1 MQIVPA
7 AMRTSTV
14 ASLFLLAALAAFAPQ
29 AAAQV
34 FKCKQS
40 SGLVVYSDKPC
51 EFSPQT
57 TDVRL
62 ITKSDDSSQFGKS
75 AATEP
80 AKPAPASATAYASA
94 ATAKP
99 GTVAGDAKANT
110 LLRALGPDQAL
121 DREGKVY
128 KRTAGGYID
137 GHGTFIPGVARG
149 HR

>member
-1 MQIVPA
+1 MS
-7 AMRTSTV
+7 TSTV
-14 ASLFLLAALAAFAPQ
+14 ASLFLLAVLAACAPQ

-51 EFSPQT
+51 EFAPQT

-62 ITKSDDSSQFGKS
+62 VTRQEDPSRFEK
-75 AATEP
+75 AAAPDQKGLP
-80 AKPAPASATAYASA
+80 AASPPTADATA

-99 GTVAGDAKANT
+99 ASAKT

-121 DREGKVY
+121 DSQGKVY

-137 GHGTFIPGVARG
+137 GQGTFIPGVARG

>member
-1 MQIVPA
+1 
-7 AMRTSTV
+7 MRISTV
-14 ASLFLLAALAAFAPQ
+14 LSLFLLVALAALAPQ
-29 AAAQV
+29 ASAQV

-51 EFSPQT
+51 EFAPQT

-62 ITKSDDSSQFGKS
+62 ITKQEDTAQFGK
-75 AATEP
+75 AAEGDQKGT
-80 AKPAPASATAYASA
+80 AAASSTTADASA
-94 ATAKP
+94 ATGNP
-99 GTVAGDAKANT
+99 GSVAGGATAKT

-121 DREGKVY
+121 DSQGKVY

-137 GHGTFIPGVARG
+137 GHGNFIPGVARG

>member
-1 MQIVPA
+1 MHKPTVP
-7 AMRTSTV
+7 
-14 ASLFLLAALAAFAPQ
+14 SLFLLVALVAFGPQ

-34 FKCKQS
+34 FKCAQS

-51 EFSPQT
+51 EFNPQR

-62 ITKSDDSSQFGKS
+62 ITKSDDSSQFKKADADQKG
-75 AATEP
+75 P
-80 AKPAPASATAYASA
+80 VPAPSTTADASA
-94 ATAKP
+94 ATANS
-99 GTVAGDAKANT
+99 GASAGGATAKT

-121 DREGKVY
+121 DNRGKVY

-137 GHGTFIPGVARG
+137 GHGNFIPGVARG